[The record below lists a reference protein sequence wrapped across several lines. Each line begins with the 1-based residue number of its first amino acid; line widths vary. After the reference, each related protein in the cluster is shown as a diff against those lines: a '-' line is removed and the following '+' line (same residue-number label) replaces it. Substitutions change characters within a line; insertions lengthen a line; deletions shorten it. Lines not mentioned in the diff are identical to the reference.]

1 MAVQLSCGLVGRLD
15 VADVHVQVHHDDSLH
30 KELHFSPA
38 TEQIQ
43 AMDTLHIIQIDL
55 HVVLGSI
62 LGHGAVEVNHFP
74 FDGCIVLKEVPV
86 EVRFFYNRFG

>member
-1 MAVQLSCGLVGRLD
+1 
-15 VADVHVQVHHDDSLH
+15 
-30 KELHFSPA
+30 
-38 TEQIQ
+38 
-43 AMDTLHIIQIDL
+43 MDTLHIIQIDL

-86 EVRFFYNRFG
+86 EVRFFYNRSG